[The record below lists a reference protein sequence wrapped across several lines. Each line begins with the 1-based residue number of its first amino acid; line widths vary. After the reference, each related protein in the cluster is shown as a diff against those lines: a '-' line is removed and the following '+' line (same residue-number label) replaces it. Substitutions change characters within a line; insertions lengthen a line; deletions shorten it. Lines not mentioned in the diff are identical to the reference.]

1 MAYDGRA
8 VANYV
13 LEFAEREDRL
23 VTNLSLQK
31 IVYFCHVWSLIK
43 LKRPLIKH
51 RFEAWQYGPVLQY
64 LYRDFCGYDN
74 RKIEGF
80 AMQLDKFTGERTK
93 VPCEFDEET
102 ENLLVKVAD
111 FYSRLSSSQLVA
123 LSHVEGGPWDQVWNH
138 GGNIKLGMKI
148 EDQKIVEFYSSIPT
162 PFTVQ

>member
-1 MAYDGRA
+1 
-8 VANYV
+8 
-13 LEFAEREDRL
+13 
-23 VTNLSLQK
+23 
-31 IVYFCHVWSLIK
+31 
-43 LKRPLIKH
+43 
-51 RFEAWQYGPVLQY
+51 
-64 LYRDFCGYDN
+64 
-74 RKIEGF
+74 
-80 AMQLDKFTGERTK
+80 MQLDKFTGERTK